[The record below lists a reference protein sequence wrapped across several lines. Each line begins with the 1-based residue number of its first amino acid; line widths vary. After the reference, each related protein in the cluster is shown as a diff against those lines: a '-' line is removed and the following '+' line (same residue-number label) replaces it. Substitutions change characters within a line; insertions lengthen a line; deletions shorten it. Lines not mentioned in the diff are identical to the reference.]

1 MGRSG
6 IPALSLA
13 EWQVL
18 CLVDE
23 GPTHGFAIASVTGPE
38 GELGRVWWLR
48 RAVVYRG
55 LQRLRDLE
63 LIREVGVEVTAHGP
77 ARTVVQ
83 VTPDGAAA
91 VRTWLT
97 EPVAHV
103 RDVRS
108 ELMVKLAML
117 DRAGSDASA
126 LLTAQRR
133 VIEPIVE
140 ALRTDRDR
148 ARGFDRTL
156 AGWRYETAVATLA
169 FLDEVLA
176 SPTEAAH

>member
-1 MGRSG
+1 VGRSG
-6 IPALSLA
+6 VPALSLA
-13 EWQVL
+13 EWLVL
-18 CLVDE
+18 CLVGE
-23 GPTHGFAIASVTGPE
+23 GPTHGFAIASVAGPE

-55 LQRLRDLE
+55 LQRLRDLGLVSE
-63 LIREVGVEVTAHGP
+63 AGVESTPYGP
-77 ARTVVQ
+77 ARTVMR
-83 VTPDGAAA
+83 VTPDGASA
-91 VRTWLT
+91 VRWWLSQ
-97 EPVAHV
+97 PVGHV

-117 DRAGSDASA
+117 DRAGTDASD
-126 LLTAQRR
+126 LLNAQRR
-133 VIEPIVE
+133 VIEPIVG
-140 ALRTDRDR
+140 ALRADRDQ

-176 SPTEAAH
+176 MA

>member
-6 IPALSLA
+6 VPSLSLA
-13 EWQVL
+13 EWLVL
-18 CLVDE
+18 CLVAE
-23 GPTHGFAIASVTGPE
+23 GPTHGFAIASVAGPE
-38 GELGRVWWLR
+38 GDLGRVWWLR

-55 LQRLRDLE
+55 LQRLRE
-63 LIREVGVEVTAHGP
+63 LGLVEETGVESTPHGP
-77 ARTVVQ
+77 TRTVLRA
-83 VTPDGAAA
+83 TPYGTAA
-91 VRTWLT
+91 VRWWLSR
-97 EPVAHV
+97 PVAHV

-117 DRAGSDASA
+117 DRAGADPAA
-126 LLTAQRR
+126 LLTAQRH

-140 ALRTDRDR
+140 ALRADRDL
-148 ARGFDRTL
+148 AQGFDRTL

-176 SPTEAAH
+176 TTR